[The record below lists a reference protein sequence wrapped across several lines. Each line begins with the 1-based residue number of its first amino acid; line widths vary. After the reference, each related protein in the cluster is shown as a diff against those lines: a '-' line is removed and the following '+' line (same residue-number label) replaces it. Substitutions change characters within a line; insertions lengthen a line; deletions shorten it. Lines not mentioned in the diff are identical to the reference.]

1 MNQTTFGNRDDLI
14 NAVKSHYHNQGVY
27 LALDRHCN
35 SKKLILKCYFGGSY
49 RNKNT
54 LTEETRQRETGSR
67 LSNCPFKIVARYSK
81 RQQQWTIDNANE
93 EHNHDIAGNRS
104 GIATARRLTEE
115 EKEITRRMV
124 RTGSSATA
132 TLDYL
137 TETTGNLWSTRREIS
152 L

>member
-1 MNQTTFGNRDDLI
+1 MNQTTFGNIDDLI
-14 NAVKSHYHNQGVY
+14 NAVKSHYY
-27 LALDRHCN
+27 
-35 SKKLILKCYFGGSY
+35 
-49 RNKNT
+49 
-54 LTEETRQRETGSR
+54 
-67 LSNCPFKIVARYSK
+67 
-81 RQQQWTIDNANE
+81 
-93 EHNHDIAGNRS
+93 NHDIAGNRS